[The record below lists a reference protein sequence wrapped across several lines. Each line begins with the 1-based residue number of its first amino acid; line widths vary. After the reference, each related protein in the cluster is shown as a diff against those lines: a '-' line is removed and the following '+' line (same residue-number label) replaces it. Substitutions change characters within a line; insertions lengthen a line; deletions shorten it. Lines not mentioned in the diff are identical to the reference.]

1 MLHFE
6 LRGQGRTTSLPL
18 EQCGLATHVD
28 DVRQLLDAA
37 DFARA
42 PAEPVDLV
50 GFSFGGRV
58 ALAVAAT
65 MPHRVRRVVVTG
77 VPADR
82 GATGRAIL
90 KAWAAALRRGDLEGF
105 ELADANAVA
114 VGALPPRQGEA
125 EEQRAR
131 RLVQLVVWRL
141 HDVDGPGTCVEADED
156 ALVEHVGLRRATSA
170 SRPVSK
176 HPVLVRRLG
185 RRGDR
190 ASLKKKKGSGAN
202 VAVEGD
208 E

>member
-1 MLHFE
+1 MSLRFVCAFRALEGTAAGERAVSAMSLGALALRGGAVHYLFHAAPATGPATGPCVVLLGGTAQTIHSLVGHHAALTAEHGRRALLHFE

-105 ELADANAVA
+105 LWQSLADGHRFA
-114 VGALPPRQGEA
+114 
-125 EEQRAR
+125 
-131 RLVQLVVWRL
+131 
-141 HDVDGPGTCVEADED
+141 CV
-156 ALVEHVGLRRATSA
+156 
-170 SRPVSK
+170 
-176 HPVLVRRLG
+176 
-185 RRGDR
+185 
-190 ASLKKKKGSGAN
+190 
-202 VAVEGD
+202 
-208 E
+208 